1 MDLRTG
7 EVSVRLATQ
16 AGNEI
21 VSGHFRVPPHP
32 GAMYAGFGA
41 SGPAGGSEAAGAGT
55 GAAGGGLA
63 GAWGGTSPGPADRAA
78 SLHHFTIDE
87 GYERFGPS
95 LAFRGRAVYLRLTRE
110 ESADALGPSPVVHSG
125 TALTAEIFGA
135 PSRVAGSYALYAY
148 LPSGA
153 AAAATAAEAAGAAA
167 TSGSA
172 HLLEGSRL
180 ELWHGK
186 PAGDVEPVRIPIPPL
201 PAGEYELV
209 LEYAEP
215 DYRLEL
221 VRVDMNVIAA
231 AVEVY
236 VRQSEEPDRGE
247 RHHPTNGA
255 QPAPGAEATQ
265 ASQAGEI
272 VLRSDRDVRDL
283 YIEVTAR
290 PLRAEPGAGGG
301 EAPNQ
306 ARHGAVLLWRGA
318 ADLEAGKTTL
328 IPVQWDLPLPFEY
341 VVSYRY
347 PEHIILAQA
356 GRRVPPDHPFLL
368 VRQDQYAELRER
380 ASRPPWSE
388 MAREAEAVAS
398 RRAYNASADIRTRS
412 LALREIIDAATLLY
426 ILDPAGRQRHLA
438 TLNWAFDH
446 LPDLGNDRV
455 PDPSVWD
462 ANVPV
467 ANALF
472 SAILAL
478 DVVYYDLEPARR
490 REVEEILGRLVR
502 ENREESWINSSYAL
516 RGLWA
521 LFTGDRRAFERYTQL
536 YIDAFY
542 EALTE
547 ESVFNAGPGYA
558 LARFVNPDRE
568 QKHLFMDV
576 LEFTGEGGFYGDPR
590 IGRFY
595 EWLLAHAMTP
605 DGRSYT
611 FGDTSPVASLLDG
624 PAGAALYRAHRFSEA
639 AGAYAAWWA
648 RQMRRPGS
656 FVAYV
661 LADRAP
667 EPVRP
672 EVSLIAADGGA
683 WFVHTGEAGARVGS
697 PGGQASSPGG
707 SGGSRHEWIAGG
719 LWNPRSSGG
728 HAHKDVNAVHLAAYG
743 EHLVVNSGYRGW
755 GQGGFG
761 FSWTY
766 VHDEA
771 ISSNTVLI
779 DGADHRLKHRS
790 SACSGPATAAPVS
803 HTRAAWRISRSRWIG
818 KVHGATRGA
827 RFPRLGRSRRARW
840 RRVQSELIRSRS
852 GSWRWQPRPPSS
864 AGEGMS
870 SNSTL
875 PPVALDLVLG
885 RYARRAGGLRR

>member
-1 MDLRTG
+1 M
-7 EVSVRLATQ
+7 
-16 AGNEI
+16 
-21 VSGHFRVPPHP
+21 
-32 GAMYAGFGA
+32 
-41 SGPAGGSEAAGAGT
+41 
-55 GAAGGGLA
+55 
-63 GAWGGTSPGPADRAA
+63 
-78 SLHHFTIDE
+78 
-87 GYERFGPS
+87 
-95 LAFRGRAVYLRLTRE
+95 
-110 ESADALGPSPVVHSG
+110 
-125 TALTAEIFGA
+125 
-135 PSRVAGSYALYAY
+135 
-148 LPSGA
+148 
-153 AAAATAAEAAGAAA
+153 
-167 TSGSA
+167 
-172 HLLEGSRL
+172 
-180 ELWHGK
+180 
-186 PAGDVEPVRIPIPPL
+186 
-201 PAGEYELV
+201 
-209 LEYAEP
+209 
-215 DYRLEL
+215 
-221 VRVDMNVIAA
+221 
-231 AVEVY
+231 
-236 VRQSEEPDRGE
+236 
-247 RHHPTNGA
+247 
-255 QPAPGAEATQ
+255 
-265 ASQAGEI
+265 
-272 VLRSDRDVRDL
+272 
-283 YIEVTAR
+283 
-290 PLRAEPGAGGG
+290 
-301 EAPNQ
+301 
-306 ARHGAVLLWRGA
+306 
-318 ADLEAGKTTL
+318 
-328 IPVQWDLPLPFEY
+328 
-341 VVSYRY
+341 
-347 PEHIILAQA
+347 
-356 GRRVPPDHPFLL
+356 
-368 VRQDQYAELRER
+368 
-380 ASRPPWSE
+380 
-388 MAREAEAVAS
+388 
-398 RRAYNASADIRTRS
+398 AYNASADIRARS

-438 TLNWAFDH
+438 TLNWAFDR
-446 LPDLGNDRV
+446 LPDLGNGRV

-478 DVVYYDLEPARR
+478 DVAYYDLEPARR

-521 LFTGDRRAFERYTQL
+521 LFTGDRRAFERYKQL

-547 ESVFNAGPGYA
+547 DSVFNAGPGYA

-595 EWLLAHAMTP
+595 EWLLAHAMAP

-648 RQMRRPGS
+648 QQMRRPGS

-683 WFVHTGEAGARVGS
+683 WFVHTGESGARVGS

-707 SGGSRHEWIAGG
+707 SGGGRQEWIAGA

-755 GQGGFG
+755 GQGGLG

-771 ISSNTVLI
+771 ISSNTAPI
-779 DGADHRLKHRS
+779 DGADHRLKH
-790 SACSGPATAAPVS
+790 
-803 HTRAAWRISRSRWIG
+803 
-818 KVHGATRGA
+818 GAGIQEGFVAERFMYARGD
-827 RFPRLGRSRRARW
+827 
-840 RRVQSELIRSRS
+840 S
-852 GSWRWQPRPPSS
+852 GSALPNGVHIRDFIFVLPAHDGRHAGAPESAAGVGPPGDAGGAEAPPGGASGEAGIGGYWILIDRIRPVV
-864 AGEGMS
+864 AGASMS
-870 SNSTL
+870 
-875 PPVALDLVLG
+875 VALHPYSAEHVTVEEAVE
-885 RYARRAGGLRR
+885 YE